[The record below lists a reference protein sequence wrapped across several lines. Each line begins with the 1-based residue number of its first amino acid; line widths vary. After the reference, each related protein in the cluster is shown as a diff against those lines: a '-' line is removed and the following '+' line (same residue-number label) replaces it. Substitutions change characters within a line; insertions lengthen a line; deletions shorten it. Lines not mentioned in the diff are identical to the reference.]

1 MKRFM
6 ISAVALL
13 LSTTFA
19 FADDTGKR
27 WQGVYLG
34 IQAGGVWSGDVDIR
48 EAVPGIVN
56 GLQGETDLK
65 GLLGG
70 AHLGYL
76 HQHQSIV
83 FGIELRGNIA
93 NVDGNNGACLANGGT
108 TIASC
113 TATAK
118 YLGAVMAKVGVDLG
132 QFMVFGQAGYAL
144 AGFDASAG
152 VVGSPLTFQETDLAS
167 GIAYGLGGSFQLT
180 DRWRITVDW
189 TRYDLDASG
198 SLLPALSS
206 GEREYKFDAIT
217 AGVSFQLSKPRK
229 PLM

>member
-1 MKRFM
+1 MQRFFVGALAL
-6 ISAVALL
+6 IFSATA
-13 LSTTFA
+13 A
-19 FADDTGKR
+19 FAADDAKPR
-27 WQGVYLG
+27 WQGAYLG

-48 EAVPGIVN
+48 EAVPGIVT

-70 AHLGYL
+70 AHIGYM

-83 FGIELRGNIA
+83 FGVELRGNIA
-93 NVDGNNGACLANGGT
+93 NVDGNNGSCLAAGGT

-113 TATAK
+113 QATAK
-118 YLGAVMAKVGVDLG
+118 YLGAVMAKVGFDLG

-152 VVGSPLTFQETDLAS
+152 VVGSPITFQETDLAS
-167 GIAYGLGGSFQLT
+167 GIAYGLGGSFQLSK
-180 DRWRITVDW
+180 RWRVSVDW

-206 GEREYKFDAIT
+206 GEREYKFDAVT
-217 AGVSFQLSKPRK
+217 VGLSFKF
-229 PLM
+229 